1 MRESDFIISLF
12 IDNELSLDEK
22 IEFVQR
28 CHREDAFQEDA
39 LALLE
44 QEKLLRTE
52 TPGVALPPGM
62 TLRKPSI
69 LRFPRPI
76 TLLAAALALAVLGLS
91 GLLLRPQAGPMPIAE
106 QASSLIHRFILYDPS
121 AAQVEIA
128 GSFTDWQK
136 VELVPLHK
144 SGYWEIN
151 LAIPPG
157 DHSYTYILD
166 GSRKIADPTAPVS
179 EFDDFGGQNSI
190 LMGEQRI

>member
-1 MRESDFIISLF
+1 MRESDFIISMF
-12 IDNELSLDEK
+12 IDNELSIDEK

-28 CHREDAFQEDA
+28 CHAEDAFQEDV
-39 LALLE
+39 LVLLE

-52 TPGVALPPGM
+52 TPGVFLPPGM
-62 TLRKPSI
+62 TPPKPRTV
-69 LRFPRPI
+69 RFPRPI
-76 TLLAAALALAVLGLS
+76 TLVAAALALAVLGLS
-91 GLLLRPQAGPMPIAE
+91 GLLLRPQGGPAPVAE
-106 QASSLIHRFILYDPS
+106 TASSPTHRFVLYDPS

-128 GSFTDWQK
+128 GSFTAWQK
-136 VELVPLHK
+136 VELEPLHK

-166 GSRKIADPTAPVS
+166 GSRKVADPTAAVS

-190 LMGEQRI
+190 LVGGQRL

>member
-1 MRESDFIISLF
+1 MRESDFIISMF

-28 CHREDAFQEDA
+28 CHGEDAFQEDA

-52 TPGVALPPGM
+52 TADVSLPPGM
-62 TLRKPSI
+62 SPPKPRI

-76 TLLAAALALAVLGLS
+76 TLLAAALALIVLGLS
-91 GLLLRPQAGPMPIAE
+91 GRLLRPQAGPMPLAE
-106 QASSLIHRFILYDPS
+106 RASSPTHRFVLYDPS

-128 GSFTDWQK
+128 GSFTEWQK
-136 VELVPLHK
+136 VELEPLLK

-166 GSRKIADPTAPVS
+166 GSRKVADPTAPVR

-190 LMGEQRI
+190 LVGGQQL